1 MCVEFSLKVWLRAIR
16 FRFLAASAIAVS
28 CGLALT
34 VCLNPL
40 EFSVLNAI
48 LIYLG
53 VFCLH
58 SSVDLL
64 NDYFDFKRGID
75 LRTKKTK
82 FSGGTGV
89 LPEGLL
95 SPTRVY
101 LAGIVFLLIGLMIGG
116 FFVFSKGYIIGL
128 ILLFAAISILLYST
142 KLVNLGL
149 GELFVG
155 IKGMLIVVGTYY
167 VQTSILAVEAAVL
180 GAVVGLLSSTVL
192 YVNSIPDIKP
202 DREGG
207 RRTLAI
213 LLDRYGDKEKL
224 YFLTGLFVLIYFT
237 AAIFFMQLANDFTIL
252 LLPAIFLL
260 PLVVKILGGFKNYFN
275 ESNDVGDL
283 DYVKI
288 MGNTVLFS
296 RLFGIALI
304 LGITFVIL
312 FRLNTT

>member
-167 VQTSILAVEAAVL
+167 VQTSMLAVEAAVL

-237 AAIFFMQLANDFTIL
+237 AAIFFTQLANDSTIL

-312 FRLNTT
+312 FRMNAT

>member
-40 EFSVLNAI
+40 EFSALNAI

-167 VQTSILAVEAAVL
+167 VQTSMIAVEAAVL
-180 GAVVGLLSSTVL
+180 GVVVGLLSSTVL
-192 YVNSIPDIKP
+192 FVNSIPDIKP

-213 LLDRYGDKEKL
+213 LLDRYSGKVKL

-237 AAIFFMQLANDFTIL
+237 AAIFFMQLVSDITIL

-260 PLVVKILGGFKNYFN
+260 PVVMKILVSFNNYFS

-312 FRLNTT
+312 FRMNAT

>member
-167 VQTSILAVEAAVL
+167 VQTSMLAVEAAVL

>member
-101 LAGIVFLLIGLMIGG
+101 LAGFVFLLIGLMIGG

-167 VQTSILAVEAAVL
+167 VQTSMLAVEAAVL

>member
-40 EFSVLNAI
+40 EFSALNAI

-167 VQTSILAVEAAVL
+167 VQTSMLAVEAAVL

-213 LLDRYGDKEKL
+213 LLDRYGGKEKL

-237 AAIFFMQLANDFTIL
+237 AAIFFMQLASDFTIL

-260 PLVVKILGGFKNYFN
+260 PLVMKILTGFKNYFN